1 MKLRKNQTILP
12 KNFFVPPREMKNIH
26 GRNPQIAPEK
36 SKSSRIKAIRVT
48 ICRDARSCVR
58 CIKCYSVGLLSVSV
72 GSTTD
77 AQTVR
82 PYKSLHVEL
91 LHVGLLLHHG
101 FNGDG
106 RTTVRP
112 YKSLHVELL
121 HVGLLL
127 YHGFNGDG
135 RTTVRPYK
143 LLHVRSLHVN
153 CYCVVVL
160 TGTDARPCV
169 PTNRYTSHRYTSGCY
184 TSDHHLMWCGI

>member
-1 MKLRKNQTILP
+1 MKLRKNQTISP

-77 AQTVR
+77 AR
-82 PYKSLHVEL
+82 PCVPTNRYPSSCYTL
-91 LHVGLLLHHG
+91 G
-101 FNGDG
+101 
-106 RTTVRP
+106 
-112 YKSLHVELL
+112 
-121 HVGLLL
+121 
-127 YHGFNGDG
+127 
-135 RTTVRPYK
+135 
-143 LLHVRSLHVN
+143 
-153 CYCVVVL
+153 CYCIMAL

-169 PTNRYTSHRYTSGCY
+169 PTNRYTSSCYTLGRYTSGCY
-184 TSDHHLMWCGI
+184 TSSRRLMWCGI

>member
-1 MKLRKNQTILP
+1 MRPLC
-12 KNFFVPPREMKNIH
+12 
-26 GRNPQIAPEK
+26 QIRCVK
-36 SKSSRIKAIRVT
+36 VRRVT

-101 FNGDG
+101 FDGDG

-112 YKSLHVELL
+112 YISLHVKSLHVGVVTRQMLQRG
-121 HVGLLL
+121 VVIRFGW
-127 YHGFNGDG
+127 FDNGH
-135 RTTVRPYK
+135 TTVRPYK
-143 LLHVRSLHVN
+143 SLLVGLLPVGSLHN
-153 CYCVVVL
+153 
-160 TGTDARPCV
+160 TK
-169 PTNRYTSHRYTSGCY
+169 
-184 TSDHHLMWCGI
+184 

>member
-91 LHVGLLLHHG
+91 LHVGLLL
-101 FNGDG
+101 
-106 RTTVRP
+106 
-112 YKSLHVELL
+112 
-121 HVGLLL
+121 

>member
-1 MKLRKNQTILP
+1 
-12 KNFFVPPREMKNIH
+12 MKNIH

-91 LHVGLLLHHG
+91 LHVGLLL
-101 FNGDG
+101 
-106 RTTVRP
+106 
-112 YKSLHVELL
+112 
-121 HVGLLL
+121 

-169 PTNRYTSHRYTSGCY
+169 PTNRYSSSAFVQIVIRLAVLQRTHDRASLQIVTRQVHPYKPLFVSLYYDGRCNLEARQYLKQDT
-184 TSDHHLMWCGI
+184 IKE